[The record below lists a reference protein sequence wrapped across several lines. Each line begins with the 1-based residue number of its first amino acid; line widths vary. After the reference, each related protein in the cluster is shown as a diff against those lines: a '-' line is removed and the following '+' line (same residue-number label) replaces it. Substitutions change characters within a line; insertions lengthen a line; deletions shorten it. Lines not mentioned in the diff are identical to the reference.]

1 MKGAV
6 LGAFTLLLLAPACGR
21 SGLAGR
27 DGGWLDG
34 KPSTIEDAPSLA
46 ASDSAHDRPSEPPG
60 PVLADGAPESGPE
73 LPVPDARPGDA
84 RPGDVT
90 TSDLGTDAASAPDLP
105 PAGCASLINDGV
117 LNLGHAKQSLFAPDG
132 SSLLLRVGP
141 GDSDATDMAMLL
153 RLRDGASR
161 VLGSGVRNVEWLG
174 QGAALLTA
182 ADQSKL
188 VAVSLDGEVLL
199 SVPTQTCSHAATP
212 DGSRIYYTHSD
223 CDSVSGAL
231 SVVALADGTS
241 RQLTDRASTGSL
253 AVSPDSRWAAYVA
266 YTDARDKPPS
276 TGAVSVDDASGS
288 TYNVTGPPS
297 AWGPVFVSS
306 GILLFQS
313 AGSGSQGATIWR
325 HDLGSGSSSQ
335 SLTEGD
341 LGITGYQIA
350 DDGSGFLMAKFTDY
364 GTGGEL
370 YLVPLDGGGA
380 VRLATDLM
388 DYRMYSMPV
397 RAFAFTPPSK
407 RVLYIVDSSGDA
419 GRSYGIASVSR
430 DGSGQVQLASGS
442 SQTVASSYADRV
454 AIIAVDYTLGRGTI
468 RVVSSTGASQFSTDV
483 TGSVIYASFVPHDR
497 GLLFVEEPTGA
508 NKRLRHLSFASGNA
522 TTLGEWTTSRLAL
535 SAFPVGV
542 SFGGYPVDPN
552 GCFAVVDSDLDQTGA
567 RLVAVPD

>member
-6 LGAFTLLLLAPACGR
+6 LGASTLLLLVPACGR
-21 SGLAGR
+21 NGLAGR
-27 DGGWLDG
+27 DGGGRDG
-34 KPSTIEDAPSLA
+34 KPRAIEDAASLA
-46 ASDSAHDRPSEPPG
+46 APDGARDRPSEPPG
-60 PVLADGAPESGPE
+60 PVLADGAPEGVPE

-90 TSDLGTDAASAPDLP
+90 TSDLGTDAAPALDLP
-105 PAGCASLINDGV
+105 PADCASLINNGV
-117 LNLGHAKQSLFAPDG
+117 LNLGHAKQALFAPDG

-141 GDSDATDMAMLL
+141 GDSDATDIAMLL
-153 RLRDGASR
+153 RLGDGASR
-161 VLGSGVRNVEWLG
+161 VLGSGVFNVEWLG

-182 ADQSKL
+182 ADKL
-188 VAVSLDGEVLL
+188 VAVSLDGEVLQ
-199 SVPTQTCSHAATP
+199 SVPAQTCSHAATP
-212 DGSRIYYTHSD
+212 DGSRIYYTHSG
-223 CDSVSGAL
+223 CDTVSGAL
-231 SVVALADGTS
+231 SVVDLASGKS
-241 RQLTDRASTGSL
+241 KQLTDRASTGSL
-253 AVSPDSRWAAYVA
+253 AVSPDSRWAAYLA

-276 TGAVSVDDASGS
+276 TGAVFVADASGS
-288 TYNVTGPPS
+288 TYNVMGPPS

-313 AGSGSQGATIWR
+313 AGSASQGATIWR
-325 HDLGSGSSSQ
+325 HDLGSGSGSQ

-350 DDGSGFLMAKFTDY
+350 DDGSGFLMAMFTDY

-370 YLVPLDGGGA
+370 YLAPLDGGSPL
-380 VRLATDLM
+380 RLATDLM

-407 RVLYIVDSSGDA
+407 RVLYIVDTSGDA

-430 DGSGQVQLASGS
+430 DGSDHVQLTSGS
-442 SQTVASSYADRV
+442 SQAVVSSYADRV
-454 AIIAVDYTLGRGTI
+454 AIIAVDNTLGRGTI
-468 RVVSSTGASQFSTDV
+468 SVVSSTGASQFSTDV
-483 TGSVIYASFVPHDR
+483 TGSVMYASFVPHDR
-497 GLLFVEEPTGA
+497 GLLFVEEPTGT
-508 NKRLRHLSFASGNA
+508 NKRLRHLSFASGNV

-535 SAFPVGV
+535 SAYPVGV

-552 GCFAVVDSDLDQTGA
+552 GCLAVVDSDLDQTGA